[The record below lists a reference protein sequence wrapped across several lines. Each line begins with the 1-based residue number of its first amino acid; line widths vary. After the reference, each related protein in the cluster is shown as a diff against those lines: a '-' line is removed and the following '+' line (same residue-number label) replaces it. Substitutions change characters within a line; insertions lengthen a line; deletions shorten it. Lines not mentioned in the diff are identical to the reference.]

1 MHSTHI
7 KMEEKKFS
15 LKIGDKELIV
25 KISQLAEQA
34 NGAVMAQL
42 GQTVV
47 LATCVMAKT
56 PRERVDYLPLT
67 VDYEERFYASGKIK
81 GSRFVKREGRPPDE
95 AFITDRLIDRAI
107 RPCFNQKIR
116 QDIQVMITVLSY
128 DGENDPDILS
138 LVAAS
143 LALSI
148 SDIPWDGPIAGL
160 RIGQID
166 NNLIINPTNS
176 EREKS
181 NFDLLV
187 ASKKG
192 KINMLEIKAKETDEK
207 SLLKAIEFSQPE
219 LKKII
224 DWQEEI
230 RKIVGLEKMDLII
243 KEPDLELIKFIKSF
257 LEGKL
262 EEAIYTKEKIARLNK
277 LNQLK
282 EELIEKIATGYQ
294 QPATSQLEDIIRQ
307 VEGVFEEEVDR
318 IVHQNILQFEK
329 RPDGRKL
336 DQIREISCQ
345 VSILPR
351 THGSALFIR
360 GTTQALSV
368 VTLGSPGDEQYFE
381 TMKTEG
387 KKHFMHHYNF
397 PPYCVGEA
405 GPLRGPGRR
414 EIGHGALAEKS
425 LEPLIPSKEEF
436 PYTIRVVSE
445 ILSSNGS
452 SSMASV
458 SASSLSLMDA
468 GVPIKKPTAG
478 IALGLMMEQE
488 GKNYKILTDI
498 QGPEDHHGDM
508 DLKVAGTADG
518 MTSAQMDVKIEGLDM
533 EILKEAFSRAKKARL
548 EILDKMNKVISKPRS
563 ELSPFAPRIFT
574 LQINPERIRD
584 VIGPGGKII
593 NQIIEQTGV
602 LIDIED
608 TGLVFI
614 TSPNKEAAAKAIS
627 WIENL
632 TREVKIGEVFQGRVT
647 RILDFGALVEILPDQ
662 VGLVHISELAPYR
675 VDRVTDI
682 VKVGDIIPVKVKNI
696 DDLGRI
702 NLSLKE
708 TPKK

>member
-1 MHSTHI
+1 
-7 KMEEKKFS
+7 MEEKNFS
-15 LKIGDKELIV
+15 IKIGDKELTV
-25 KISQLAEQA
+25 KISQIAEQA

-47 LATCVMAKT
+47 LATCVMAKK
-56 PRERVDYLPLT
+56 PREGVDYLPLT
-67 VDYEERFYASGKIK
+67 VDYEERFYAAGKIK
-81 GSRFVKREGRPPDE
+81 GSRFVKREGKPPDE
-95 AFITDRLIDRAI
+95 AFITGRLIDRAI

-116 QDIQVMITVLSY
+116 QDIQIIITVLSY
-128 DGENDPDILS
+128 DGENDPDIPS
-138 LVAAS
+138 LIAAS

-160 RIGQID
+160 RIGQIND
-166 NNLIINPTNS
+166 NLILNPINS

-207 SLLKAIEFSQPE
+207 TLLKAIEFSQPE
-219 LKKII
+219 LEKII
-224 DWQEEI
+224 NWQEEI
-230 RKIVGLEKMDLII
+230 RKAIGLKKADPVI

-257 LEGKL
+257 LEEKL
-262 EEAIYTKEKIARLNK
+262 EEAIYTKEKITRLNK

-282 EELIEKIATGYQ
+282 EELIKKITTSYSATN
-294 QPATSQLEDIIRQ
+294 QLEEITKQ
-307 VEGVFEEEVDR
+307 AEGIFEEEIDR

-336 DQIREISCQ
+336 DEIREISCQ
-345 VSILPR
+345 VGILPR

-368 VTLGSPGDEQYFE
+368 VTLGSPGNEQYLE

-387 KKHFMHHYNF
+387 RKRFMHHYNF
-397 PPYCVGEA
+397 PPYSVGEI

-414 EIGHGALAEKS
+414 EIGHGALAEKA

-458 SASSLSLMDA
+458 CASSLALMDA
-468 GVPIKKPTAG
+468 GVPIKKPAAG
-478 IALGLMMEQE
+478 IALGLMTSPDGE
-488 GKNYKILTDI
+488 NYKILTDI

-508 DLKVAGTADG
+508 DLKVAGTTDG
-518 MTSAQMDVKIEGLDM
+518 ITSVQMDVKIEGLTL

-548 EILDKMNKVISKPRS
+548 EILEKMNKVIAKPRA

-584 VIGPGGKII
+584 VIGPGGKVI
-593 NQIIEQTGV
+593 NQIIEETGV
-602 LIDIED
+602 LIDIEE

-675 VDRVTDI
+675 VNRVTDI
-682 VKVGDIIPVKVKNI
+682 VKVGDIIPVKVKSI

-702 NLSLKE
+702 NLSLKDAS
-708 TPKK
+708 KK

>member
-1 MHSTHI
+1 
-7 KMEEKKFS
+7 MEEKKFS

-25 KISQLAEQA
+25 KISQIAEQA
-34 NGAVMAQL
+34 NGAIMAQL

-47 LATCVMAKT
+47 LATCVMAKK
-56 PRERVDYLPLT
+56 PRERIDYLPLT
-67 VDYEERFYASGKIK
+67 VDYEERFYAVGKIK
-81 GSRFVKREGRPPDE
+81 GSRFIKREGRPPDE
-95 AFITDRLIDRAI
+95 AILTGRLIDRAI

-116 QDIQVMITVLSY
+116 QDIQIVITVLSY
-128 DGENDPDILS
+128 DGENDPDTLS
-138 LVAAS
+138 LIAAS
-143 LALSI
+143 LALHI
-148 SDIPWDGPIAGL
+148 SDIPWQGPIAAL
-160 RIGQID
+160 RIAQNG
-166 NNLIINPTNS
+166 NNLILNPTNS

-187 ASKKG
+187 ASKNE
-192 KINMLEIKAKETDEK
+192 KINMLEIKAREVDEQN
-207 SLLKAIEFSQPE
+207 LLKSIEFVQPE
-219 LKKII
+219 LEKII
-224 DWQEEI
+224 IWQEKI
-230 RKIVGLEKMDLII
+230 REAIGLKKADLII
-243 KEPDLELIKFIKSF
+243 KEPEPELFKLVKNF

-262 EEAIYTKEKIARLNK
+262 EKVIYLKEKISRLNK

-282 EELIEKIATGYQ
+282 EELLQYIKTNFQFPI
-294 QPATSQLEDIIRQ
+294 SNFQLLEEALKQ
-307 VEGVFEEEVDR
+307 AEGIFEEELDR

-345 VSILPR
+345 VGILPR

-368 VTLGSPGDEQYFE
+368 VTLGGPGDEQSLE
-381 TMKTEG
+381 TMKMEG

-397 PPYCVGEA
+397 PPFCVGEVA
-405 GPLRGPGRR
+405 PLRGPGRR
-414 EIGHGALAEKS
+414 EIGHGALAEKA
-425 LEPLIPSKEEF
+425 LEPIIPSKEKF

-458 SASSLSLMDA
+458 SASSLALMDA
-468 GVPIKKPTAG
+468 GVPIKKPVAG
-478 IALGLMMEQE
+478 IAIGLMMGD

-508 DLKVAGTADG
+508 DLKIAGTADG
-518 MTSAQMDVKIEGLDM
+518 ITAAQMDVKIEGLSI
-533 EILKEAFSRAKKARL
+533 EILKQAFLRAKKARL
-548 EILDKMNKVISKPRS
+548 EILDKMHKVIAKPRD
-563 ELSPFAPRIFT
+563 ELSPFAPLIFT
-574 LQINPERIRD
+574 IQINPERIRD
-584 VIGPGGKII
+584 LIGPGGKTI

-602 LIDIED
+602 VIDVEES
-608 TGLVFI
+608 GLVFV
-614 TSPNKEAAAKAIS
+614 TSSNKEAANKAIS

-632 TREVKIGEVFQGRVT
+632 TREIKIGEVFQGRVT

-675 VDRVTDI
+675 VNRVTDI
-682 VKVGDIIPVKVKNI
+682 VKIGDIIPVKVKSI

-708 TPKK
+708 AKK